1 MLCCSVVQSCL
12 TLLWPHGLYP
22 LGSSVYGIFQA
33 RILLECIAISFS
45 RGSSWPRYRTWVSCT
60 MGKLFTAEPLGTW
73 RALISLLCSKLSY
86 YSSLIF
92 SRLVFLKNYFL
103 SFLFLEIRSY
113 DGWLEFILLDRERG
127 KSKFRA
133 PLARGLRN
141 VGSPASLWCSREG
154 RGWESLLNTS
164 PYYPLHFGFCGCDLK
179 LMNAR
184 QHIYITCG
192 FKLLFSFKFK
202 GKSQHHLLRG
212 LILAF
217 SSFC

>member
-45 RGSSWPRYRTWVSCT
+45 RGSSWPRYQTWVSCT

-86 YSSLIF
+86 YSPLIF

-127 KSKFRA
+127 KKGLHQFFVLFCFYSTSLPSSRAKAPCQDKPKIFACLSPRSIVWRVKSSK
-133 PLARGLRN
+133 
-141 VGSPASLWCSREG
+141 
-154 RGWESLLNTS
+154 
-164 PYYPLHFGFCGCDLK
+164 
-179 LMNAR
+179 
-184 QHIYITCG
+184 
-192 FKLLFSFKFK
+192 
-202 GKSQHHLLRG
+202 
-212 LILAF
+212 
-217 SSFC
+217 